1 MPEAVIVSAA
11 RTPIGRANKGSLKD
25 FRPDDLAAF
34 AIQSALDKIP
44 ALDPT
49 TIEDLYLGCGLP
61 GGESGNNMARIV
73 TTLMGLEVPG
83 ATTTRYCASSV
94 QTTRM
99 AFHAIK
105 AGEGDIFVSAG
116 VETVSRFAKGTSDH
130 WPDTKNPVFAE
141 AQERTNKTA
150 ELGNAA
156 GAWHD
161 PREDGLVPD
170 VYIAM
175 GQTAENVATLRGLD
189 RKELD
194 EYAVEQALQL
204 KEKAGDDTEVTAL
217 CIGPEKAVDA
227 VRKALQMGADKGI
240 LVSDEAIAGSDYL
253 GTSLVLAEAIKK
265 IGVPDLVMCG
275 MASTDASG
283 SVVPAML
290 AERLDLPQ
298 VTFAS
303 VIETQGDQ
311 VRIKRDGDT
320 ATEVIGATMPLVM
333 SVTDQTGEAR
343 YPSFKGIMAAKKKP
357 LETWSLSDL
366 GVDAELVGLGASWSA
381 VEETAARPPRT
392 AGEIVTDEDGS
403 GATALT
409 EFLASKKF
417 I

>member
-1 MPEAVIVSAA
+1 MNIVVCV
-11 RTPIGRANKGSLKD
+11 KYV
-25 FRPDDLAAF
+25 PDATADRQF
-34 AIQSALDKIP
+34 
-44 ALDPT
+44 
-49 TIEDLYLGCGLP
+49 
-61 GGESGNNMARIV
+61 ESDNTVDRV
-73 TTLMGLEVPG
+73 
-83 ATTTRYCASSV
+83 
-94 QTTRM
+94 
-99 AFHAIK
+99 
-105 AGEGDIFVSAG
+105 G
-116 VETVSRFAKGTSDH
+116 V
-130 WPDTKNPVFAE
+130 
-141 AQERTNKTA
+141 
-150 ELGNAA
+150 
-156 GAWHD
+156 
-161 PREDGLVPD
+161 DGL
-170 VYIAM
+170 
-175 GQTAENVATLRGLD
+175 LS
-189 RKELD
+189 ELD

-357 LETWSLSDL
+357 VEELDLSALGIDSSSVGKNGARQET
-366 GVDAELVGLGASWSA
+366 VQVTDAE
-381 VEETAARPPRT
+381 ERQ
-392 AGEIVTDEDGS
+392 AGEIIEDDGD
-403 GATALT
+403 AHEKII
-409 EFLASKKF
+409 EFLGELKV